1 MNGESGVAFVTGA
14 GRGIGRRIA
23 LTLAG
28 CGYAVAAN
36 DLDAPVGT
44 LEELKR
50 AGAGALSVPG
60 DVSDEGSSAGWSRP

>member
-1 MNGESGVAFVTGA
+1 MNGESGVAFITGA

-50 AGAGALSVPG
+50 GRCRRSI
-60 DVSDEGSSAGWSRP
+60 RPRRRLG